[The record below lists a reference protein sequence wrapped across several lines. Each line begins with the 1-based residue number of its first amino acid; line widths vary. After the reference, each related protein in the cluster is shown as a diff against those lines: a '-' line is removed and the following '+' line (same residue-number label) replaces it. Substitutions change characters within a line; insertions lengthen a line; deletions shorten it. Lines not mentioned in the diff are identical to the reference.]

1 MYMTSP
7 HLVGTKLTP
16 HSYYL
21 DVVFLLC
28 FLPKFRGKD
37 NRKFADGS
45 LGKKRTLFLP
55 PRAGHSGSA
64 SSPASQPSGK
74 GVCGR
79 SPLESVGHGTH
90 RRAGT
95 VSPHSSFPGRG
106 RATAYTGS
114 AAWPVPPYRATLGP
128 AVSRGWA
135 RGVGSQAACGQRCT
149 PGPASITRPAG
160 GSLALHKPAPSIA
173 TIHRKVTAIA

>member
-1 MYMTSP
+1 MAFSV
-7 HLVGTKLTP
+7 LRGTKLTRP
-16 HSYYL
+16 SCYL

-28 FLPKFRGKD
+28 FLPEFWAQGNAKIPSG
-37 NRKFADGS
+37 NP
-45 LGKKRTLFLP
+45 GKKRTLFLP

-135 RGVGSQAACGQRCT
+135 RGVGSQAACG
-149 PGPASITRPAG
+149 
-160 GSLALHKPAPSIA
+160 
-173 TIHRKVTAIA
+173 